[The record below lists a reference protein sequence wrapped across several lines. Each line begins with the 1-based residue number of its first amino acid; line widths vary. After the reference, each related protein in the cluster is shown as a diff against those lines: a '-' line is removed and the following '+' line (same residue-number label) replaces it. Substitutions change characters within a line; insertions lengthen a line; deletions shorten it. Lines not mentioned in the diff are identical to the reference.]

1 MKISFRK
8 NNSFLKPVSGV
19 IYDLPVSVNL
29 SIWWNFGSLLGLC
42 LGIQLVS
49 GIFLAMHYSPG
60 LDVAFDSVIHIMRD
74 VNGGWFLRGVHA
86 NGASFFF
93 ICVYL
98 HVGRGIYYG
107 SYGMTHVWGSGVLM
121 LFVLMAIAFMGYVLP
136 WGQMS
141 YWGATVITNMVTA
154 IPYVGKS
161 VLYWL
166 WGGYTVS
173 NPTLTRFYVFHFLL
187 PFILVILVMVHIV
200 MLHDAGS
207 NNPLGLEGMGDKVP
221 FHIYYSLKDVFGFSV
236 MMCALLFIC
245 LLMPD
250 IFLESENFNPANP
263 LVTPVH
269 IQPEWYFLFAYA
281 ILRSIPNKGGGVLA
295 LVLSVIGL
303 MILPLLSFGYN
314 GCLSVSMSPLNQAMF
329 WGFVGIF
336 VLLTWIGM
344 CPVEAPYTLI
354 GQMCTFLYFLFLM
367 MYPLSL
373 SVSVGWPK

>member
-8 NNSFLKPVSGV
+8 SDSFLKPISGV
-19 IYDLPVSVNL
+19 VYDLPVSVNL
-29 SIWWNFGSLLGLC
+29 SVWWNFGSLLGLC
-42 LGIQLVS
+42 LGVQLVS

-60 LDVAFDSVIHIMRD
+60 LDVAFSSVIHIVRD
-74 VNGGWFLRGVHA
+74 VNGGWLLRSIHA

-93 ICVYL
+93 ICVYF

-107 SYGMTHVWGSGVLM
+107 SYQMVHVWGSGVVM
-121 LFVLMAIAFMGYVLP
+121 LFVLMGIAFMGYVLP

-154 IPYVGKS
+154 IPYIGKDI
-161 VLYWL
+161 LHWL

-173 NPTLTRFYVFHFLL
+173 NPTLVRFYVFHFLL
-187 PFILVILVMVHIV
+187 PFILVVLVMVHIV
-200 MLHDAGS
+200 VLHDAGS

-221 FHIYYSLKDVFGFSV
+221 FHIYYSMKDVFGFSV
-236 MMCALLFIC
+236 MVGALLFVC
-245 LLMPD
+245 LLSPD

-295 LVLSVIGL
+295 LVLSVAGL
-303 MILPLLSFGYN
+303 LLLPLLTSN
-314 GCLSVSMSPLNQAMF
+314 CSGCLSSSMNPLNQIMF
-329 WGFVGIF
+329 WGFVGVFLI
-336 VLLTWIGM
+336 LTWIGM
-344 CPVEAPYTLI
+344 CPVESPFTMI
-354 GQMCTFLYFLFLM
+354 GQISTFLYFLFLIV
-367 MYPLSL
+367 YPI
-373 SVSVGWPK
+373 SVSSKVGGM

>member
-8 NNSFLKPVSGV
+8 NDSFLKPISGV
-19 IYDLPVSVNL
+19 VYDLPVSVNL
-29 SIWWNFGSLLGLC
+29 SVWWNFGSLLGLC
-42 LGIQLVS
+42 LGVQLVS

-60 LDVAFDSVIHIMRD
+60 LDVAFSSVIHIVRD
-74 VNGGWFLRGVHA
+74 VNGGWLLRSIHA

-93 ICVYL
+93 ICVYF

-107 SYGMTHVWGSGVLM
+107 SYQMVHVWGSGVIM
-121 LFVLMAIAFMGYVLP
+121 LFVLMGIAFMGYVLP

-154 IPYVGKS
+154 IPYIGKDI
-161 VLYWL
+161 LHWL

-173 NPTLTRFYVFHFLL
+173 NPTLVRFYVFHFLL
-187 PFILVILVMVHIV
+187 PFILVVLVMVHIV
-200 MLHDAGS
+200 VLHDAGS

-221 FHIYYSLKDVFGFSV
+221 FHIYYSMKDVFGFSV
-236 MMCALLFIC
+236 MVGALLFVC
-245 LLMPD
+245 LLSPD

-295 LVLSVIGL
+295 LVLSVAGL
-303 MILPLLSFGYN
+303 LLLPLLTLNCS
-314 GCLSVSMSPLNQAMF
+314 GCLSSSMNPLNQIMF
-329 WGFVGIF
+329 WGFVGVFLI
-336 VLLTWIGM
+336 LTWIGM
-344 CPVEAPYTLI
+344 CPVESPFTMI
-354 GQMCTFLYFLFLM
+354 GQISTFLYFLFLIV
-367 MYPLSL
+367 YPI
-373 SVSVGWPK
+373 SVSSKVGGM